1 MTRTAMNEEER
12 EAMRILD
19 LVAAGIYVHDEI
31 VWRALCI
38 TGDAIGLKRG

>member
-1 MTRTAMNEEER
+1 MSRSHLNEEER

-19 LVAAGIYVHDEI
+19 LVAAGIYVHDDI